1 LRRKIEKQ
9 IRRDFRSKKRKEEDN
24 TTELIAEGFSMTEFV
39 LLYIYIYIYIY
50 RERERERERHNKFF
64 ILVFLNIFK

>member
-50 RERERERERHNKFF
+50 IYRERERERERDITNFLFLFF
-64 ILVFLNIFK
+64 